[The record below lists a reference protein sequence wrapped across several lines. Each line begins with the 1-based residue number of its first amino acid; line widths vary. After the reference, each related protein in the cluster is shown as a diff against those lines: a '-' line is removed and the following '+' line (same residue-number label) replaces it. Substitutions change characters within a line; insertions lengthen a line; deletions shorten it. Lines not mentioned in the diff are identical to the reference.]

1 MKDEDNKMENKITN
15 KMRIVK
21 NAVVGFAV
29 GVMWELVIITP
40 LMSDWTLRSIIVA
53 LTVSGCG
60 CALAG
65 GIMAVGKNKKSEDK
79 ENKVVA

>member
-1 MKDEDNKMENKITN
+1 MENKITN

-53 LTVSGCG
+53 LMLFSTLNDASLFTLNGAI
-60 CALAG
+60 CA
-65 GIMAVGKNKKSEDK
+65 
-79 ENKVVA
+79 